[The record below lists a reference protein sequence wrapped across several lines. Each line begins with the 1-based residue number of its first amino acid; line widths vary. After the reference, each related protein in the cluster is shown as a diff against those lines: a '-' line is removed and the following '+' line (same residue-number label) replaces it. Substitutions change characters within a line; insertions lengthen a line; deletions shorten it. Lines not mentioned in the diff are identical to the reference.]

1 MKRNTLYYASWFIAL
16 LGMMGSL
23 YFSEV
28 LHYPPCILCWYQ
40 RILLYPLVLIIP
52 TGIILKDKNLPYYVL
67 PLAIVGAMIGIYHNL
82 LYYKVLPESIAPC
95 SQGVSCTDEQINW
108 LGFISIPLLALG
120 AFVVLIGLMTIIIKR
135 KNNE

>member
-1 MKRNTLYYASWFIAL
+1 
-16 LGMMGSL
+16 
-23 YFSEV
+23 
-28 LHYPPCILCWYQ
+28 
-40 RILLYPLVLIIP
+40 
-52 TGIILKDKNLPYYVL
+52 
-67 PLAIVGAMIGIYHNL
+67 MIGIYHNL